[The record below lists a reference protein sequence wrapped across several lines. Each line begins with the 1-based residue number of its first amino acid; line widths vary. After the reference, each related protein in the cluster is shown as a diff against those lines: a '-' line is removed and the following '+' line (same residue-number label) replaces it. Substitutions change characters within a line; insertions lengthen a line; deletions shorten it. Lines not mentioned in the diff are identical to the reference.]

1 MKRTGIL
8 TEIWLLLFL
17 IYGKECMSQIQNKVC
32 DTIPYELIH
41 NKIIIPVTVNG
52 VKTKYIVDTGG
63 RTGTTYDIALEMQAT
78 AAGYMRVSDVNGQG
92 QNYQEAYVSNVSIG
106 NSYQIKKLKTMVLP
120 KDPFF
125 TYLGVAGILSGD
137 AFAQSVITFDSR
149 NRIMVINYPYRPER
163 LKITDGIPLQDE
175 TEYHSFITVK
185 QGEQA
190 IKVLFDTGAE
200 GFLLYSMKDYNRLA
214 DISGIK
220 EINHANGIVSAGL
233 TGLGDPVEIKKLN
246 IPSIRI
252 TNKEFTNVGCT
263 TSIMNETILGID
275 LLKYGKVIIDYMR
288 KRFFFL
294 PFDNEKTDMGGAP
307 TLWNV
312 SILPRNERFE
322 ITTIWDSMKDR
333 VSFGDQVININGT
346 SLKNCPMSQISV
358 EEIMNAIP
366 KDTGYIIVKKDN
378 MEKKIEIKKER

>member
-1 MKRTGIL
+1 
-8 TEIWLLLFL
+8 
-17 IYGKECMSQIQNKVC
+17 
-32 DTIPYELIH
+32 
-41 NKIIIPVTVNG
+41 
-52 VKTKYIVDTGG
+52 
-63 RTGTTYDIALEMQAT
+63 MQAT
-78 AAGYMRVSDVNGQG
+78 AAGSMRISDGNGQG

-106 NSYQIKKLKTMVLP
+106 NNFQIKQLKTMVLP

-125 TYLGVAGILSGD
+125 TDLGVAGILGGD

-214 DISGIK
+214 DISDIK

-252 TNKEFTNVGCT
+252 TNKEFKNVGCT

-294 PFDNEKTDMGGAP
+294 PFDNEKADMGGAP
-307 TLWNV
+307 ALWNV

-346 SLKNCPMSQISV
+346 SLKNCPMSQVFV